1 MSSFSRGARIFLSYK
16 REHPETAEAM
26 EPLVERLRKE
36 GYEPY
41 IDERSVEM
49 GPWDAQLYEALLHCQ
64 GAIIFASRAARDE
77 SVWCR
82 REWEILVARATASG
96 LPVVPILIDD
106 FSGEELA
113 SLPFTALQSFPAEEK
128 GIEDKV
134 IKMLEEVVPPHEI
147 GMEDYLVLHHAWLRY
162 QFRSSPALGQENFT
176 LADIYQETECGDL
189 AWGDLSRDRADS
201 EKEKEKVDPEKEK
214 HGGRENAIVT
224 ACKYL
229 LDPEFRGEPIVVR
242 GPAGAGKSSFSFRLA
257 QELSET
263 HGLSPIF
270 IRFRNLTLTRLQ
282 SNPIEEILSGAVR
295 TGPDDDIPPSLK
307 DFLINDE
314 FLRQKAGKFP
324 GMCRHVFILDG
335 WDEVALTGTQSYQQQ
350 LEILLPRL
358 RDYFLRRAGL
368 KIGLVLTGRPSVE
381 VGSAGILHTDS
392 RILTLRPLRPSQL
405 TEFSRALIESSHH
418 WKLTESKADEAI
430 AAYTKWFENRNA
442 VSDPDDLRSF
452 EMMGLP
458 LLGLL
463 TFRTIASYDGLI
475 AQLMEEPAALY
486 KALVDQTVEHHGQA
500 QKVKGLEDAAR
511 IPGSELR
518 KLLQQTAAMISIL
531 EGETIT
537 YEELDAR
544 LKEEGDVDLQETV
557 RKCTDAKPLSN
568 LVINFYFKGGKTDFG
583 CEFLHKSFR
592 EYFFAEAIFSI
603 LKQTAERNPVAP
615 RLPDLEYW
623 EDFPEDSTQ
632 YLLSRSLS
640 RLLAPQWQRPEEQR
654 NIFWLLKTE
663 IRENPEG
670 WIGLRDLLADV
681 YAWWAEGVHL
691 RMHWWNNRSGKEGFR
706 RPYVDDLIEWSLP
719 VTTDAIPMRSVT
731 LDGHL
736 GDALLKLTALV
747 HWELRRV
754 SKPPPADRGNHS
766 YQSWSQNESFC
777 RFRPGG
783 KDQFMKSIIGRFEA
797 VGNRPGRDG
806 LFEPYLEGID
816 LSSEDLPLGHLG
828 SAQLSGANLSDGYIY
843 RSYLGRADLS
853 RADLKRSNLSE
864 ADLTGAN
871 ISNADLTR
879 ANLSKANLTAVD
891 LSNADLTGAD
901 LSWSTLH
908 EANFRGATLRAAN
921 LSGAEIVGVDLREA
935 NLCEANLRGANLSAT
950 NLSGG
955 DLDRADLREANL
967 RGSNLTA
974 VNLSGANLIRANLIT
989 ADFSEVN
996 LTGVDLNGADL
1007 SGADFSR
1014 SLNLDQAIGV
1024 PEVILKHWKSTK

>member
-1 MSSFSRGARIFLSYK
+1 MSSFSRGAQIFLSYK

-82 REWEILVARATASG
+82 REWEILVARATASR
-96 LPVVPILIDD
+96 LPVIPILVDD
-106 FSGEELA
+106 FSGGELA
-113 SLPFTALQSFPAEEK
+113 SLPFTGLQSFPAGEK

-147 GMEDYLVLHHAWLRY
+147 GMEDYLVLHHAWVRY

-189 AWGDLSRDRADS
+189 AWGDLSHDRTDP
-201 EKEKEKVDPEKEK
+201 EKDKIDPEKEK
-214 HGGRENAIVT
+214 HGGRENAIAA

-229 LDPEFRGEPIVVR
+229 LDPDFRKEPIVVR
-242 GPAGAGKSSFSFRLA
+242 GPAGAGKSSFSLRLA
-257 QELSET
+257 QELMDS

-314 FLRQKAGKFP
+314 LLRQEAESVP

-350 LEILLPRL
+350 LEVLLPKL
-358 RDYFLRRAGL
+358 RDYFFRRPGL

-381 VGSAGILHTDS
+381 VGSAGILHANS
-392 RILTLRPLRPSQL
+392 RVLTLRPLRPKQL
-405 TEFSRALIESSHH
+405 TDFSRSLMESSEH
-418 WKLTESKADEAI
+418 WELTEEKANEAI
-430 AAYTKWFENRNA
+430 SVYEKWFDKRNEES
-442 VSDPDDLRSF
+442 VPDELRSF

-463 TFRTIASYDGLI
+463 TFRTIAGYDGPISKL
-475 AQLMEEPAALY
+475 LEEPAALY

-500 QKVKGLEDAAR
+500 QEVEGLEDAAR
-511 IPGSELR
+511 IPGAELR

-544 LKEEGDVDLQETV
+544 LKEESDGDLQETV

-568 LVINFYFKGGKTDFG
+568 LVINFYFKGGKTDLG

-592 EYFFAEAIFSI
+592 EYFFAEAIFSL
-603 LKQTAERNPVAP
+603 LKRFAEENPVAP
-615 RLPDLEYW
+615 RLPDLKYW
-623 EDFPEDSTQ
+623 EDFPVGSAQ
-632 YLLSRSLS
+632 YRLSRSLS
-640 RLLAPQWQRPEEQR
+640 RLFAPQWQKPEERR
-654 NIFWLLKTE
+654 NLFWLLQSDIQE
-663 IRENPEG
+663 DPER
-670 WIGLRDLLADV
+670 WIGLRDLLAEV
-681 YAWWAEGVHL
+681 YGWWAEGVHL
-691 RMHWWNNRSGKEGFR
+691 RMPREKRLRIERFQL
-706 RPYVDDLIEWSLP
+706 PYIDELMQWSHPL
-719 VTTDAIPMRSVT
+719 TSDAIPMRSTT

-736 GDALLKLTALV
+736 GDALMQLTALV
-747 HWELRRV
+747 HWELRNV
-754 SKPPPADRGNHS
+754 SKELPTDRVGHT
-766 YQSWSQNESFC
+766 YQSWSQDEKFC

-783 KDQFMKSIIGRFEA
+783 KDRFMRSIIGRIDA
-797 VGNRPGRDG
+797 VGRRPDG
-806 LFEPYLEGID
+806 ERLFKAFMDGID
-816 LSSEDLPLGHLG
+816 LSGERMQLEIFGLTTFVR
-828 SAQLSGANLSDGYIY
+828 ANLSGANLY
-843 RSYLGRADLS
+843 
-853 RADLKRSNLSE
+853 
-864 ADLTGAN
+864 GAY
-871 ISNADLTR
+871 
-879 ANLSKANLTAVD
+879 
-891 LSNADLTGAD
+891 
-901 LSWSTLH
+901 
-908 EANFRGATLRAAN
+908 F
-921 LSGAEIVGVDLREA
+921 REA
-935 NLCEANLRGANLSAT
+935 NLCGAQLLKANLPRANFTGRVNLVGANLS
-950 NLSGG
+950 
-955 DLDRADLREANL
+955 RARLLGANLREAKL
-967 RGSNLTA
+967 IEA
-974 VNLSGANLIRANLIT
+974 DLSRTYLVDANLIRANLT
-989 ADFSEVN
+989 D
-996 LTGVDLNGADL
+996 ADL
-1007 SGADFSR
+1007 SGADLGR
-1014 SLNLDQAIGV
+1014 ANLRGAILSGAKLIGANLRGADLSTAYLRETDFNKARQIDKAIGIPKEIV
-1024 PEVILKHWKSTK
+1024 DQWKSANKSAS